1 MWHGGIMSN
10 LSLAEELV
18 LLAYDDE
25 GRSQLSGTNLDL
37 GLGGALL
44 LELAL
49 AGRVDVVDKRVVVA
63 DPAPVGHPLVDGA
76 LDRIRAEGKS
86 RKPKDWVSKLS
97 KHSRPAVLRQ
107 LVAAGTLE
115 SEEDK
120 VLLVFS
126 RTRYPSAHGV
136 EPPAETEA
144 RQRMRAAV
152 TGTADPD
159 ARTAALCALVAA
171 VGLDRKVFP
180 HLPRK
185 QVKERLKRIGEGA
198 WAATAVKKAIEEVQ
212 AAITVAVVASTSAA
226 TAGGS
231 S

>member
-1 MWHGGIMSN
+1 MWHGWIMSN

-18 LLAYDDE
+18 LLAYDDS
-25 GRSQLSGTNLDL
+25 GKSQLSGTNLDL

-63 DPAPVGHPLVDGA
+63 DPAPLGNPLVDGA
-76 LDRIRAEGKS
+76 LERIRAEGRS

-97 KHSRPAVLRQ
+97 KRTRDPVLRQ
-107 LVAAGTLE
+107 LVAAGILE

-126 RTRYPSAHGV
+126 RTRYPAAHGV
-136 EPPAETEA
+136 EPPVETEA
-144 RQRMRAAV
+144 RQRLRAAI

-159 ARTAALCALVAA
+159 ARTAALCALVGA

-180 HLPRK
+180 DLPRK

-198 WAATAVKKAIEEVQ
+198 WAAVAVKKAIEEVQ
-212 AAITVAVVASTSAA
+212 AAIMVAVIASTSAA
-226 TAGGS
+226 TTAGS

>member
-1 MWHGGIMSN
+1 MNN

-18 LLAYDDE
+18 LLAYEDS
-25 GRSQLSGTNLDL
+25 GKAQLSGTNLDL

-49 AGRVDVVDKRVVVA
+49 TGRVDVVDKRVVVA
-63 DPAPVGHPLVDGA
+63 DPSPVGHPLVDGA
-76 LDRIRAEGKS
+76 LDRVRAEGRS
-86 RKPKDWVSKLS
+86 RKPKDWVSRLS
-97 KHSRPAVLRQ
+97 KQARPAVLRG
-107 LVAAGTLE
+107 LVAAGILE

-120 VLLVFS
+120 VLLVFT

-144 RQRMRAAV
+144 RQRLRAAV

-159 ARTAALCALVAA
+159 PRTAALCALVAA

-180 HLPRK
+180 DLPRK
-185 QVKERLKRIGEGA
+185 LVKERLKRIGEGA
-198 WAATAVKKAIEEVQ
+198 WAATAVRKAIEEIQ
-212 AAITVAVVASTSAA
+212 AAIMVAVIASTTAA
-226 TAGGS
+226 TASGS